1 MLTLNEYPVVYTIF
15 NDNFQADRMI
25 DMGFEAD
32 VQNILAHMPVTNMK
46 PDSDLAEDETILT
59 KNFFTKH
66 KYRQVS
72 LCVSQALCQGIEYA
86 CFS

>member
-1 MLTLNEYPVVYTIF
+1 
-15 NDNFQADRMI
+15 MI

-72 LCVSQALCQGIEYA
+72 IQVGQYTLPRFRVYSFFFNIL
-86 CFS
+86 

>member
-1 MLTLNEYPVVYTIF
+1 
-15 NDNFQADRMI
+15 
-25 DMGFEAD
+25 MGFEAD

-72 LCVSQALCQGIEYA
+72 VQVGQSLCQDLEFYL
-86 CFS
+86 FVVVF